1 MLARNQMKLICGRWY
16 EKKFIKKNS
25 PKLVDQNHRERD
37 VTFWVRE
44 TLGTR
49 TPAEKLAMQLLPLP
63 PGIHM
68 LHLPIANDSRWSS
81 ESILIDENNGP
92 PGVSGVAGT
101 DAAVGVPDSDSG
113 IFFLFF
119 KKTKIKW

>member
-1 MLARNQMKLICGRWY
+1 MTKI
-16 EKKFIKKNS
+16 
-25 PKLVDQNHRERD
+25 HRKD

-49 TPAEKLAMQLLPLP
+49 TPAEKLAMQLLLLP

-113 IFFLFF
+113 ILFFFFF
-119 KKTKIKW
+119 KKNRIIW